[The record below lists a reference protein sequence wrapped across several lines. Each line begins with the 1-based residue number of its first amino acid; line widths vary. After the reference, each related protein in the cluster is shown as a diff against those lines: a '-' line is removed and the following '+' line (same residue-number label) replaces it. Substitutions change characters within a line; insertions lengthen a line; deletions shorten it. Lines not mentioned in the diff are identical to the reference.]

1 MSTIQPPPPGA
12 PPEPGRTG
20 RRPPTIDLTATE
32 LESKPVTESE
42 PAAKS
47 AAAAPSEPSG
57 AGATVPPQPPPGMN
71 AGATDPAANPA
82 SGANFTSSGGR
93 AAWLPPNV
101 PWLPIGAGVA
111 GGAVVLAVLGIANLV
126 AGFDTSA
133 SSLNARLAG
142 LEQRVRDIAA
152 RPLPAAAD
160 TRALDDVAARLA
172 KLEAAAATS
181 RPGATDPAL
190 ANRIAAI
197 EGQIKALGE
206 TVSILGRR
214 TDEAVTAAR
223 DARQRA
229 EASTAALADL
239 TQKGSLPGAPGIER
253 KELEALANR
262 VAAVERSEKAVEA
275 ELAKRPPAEVGDRSL
290 RLVVAATALKTA
302 AERGDPFAAELAA
315 VKALAADGKSSDP
328 KNLAALEPLAAS
340 GLPSAAA
347 LSRELSGLATSLLQ
361 AAGVPPRD
369 GGILEKLQAG
379 AEKLVRIRPIDDVA
393 GNDPAAIVARI
404 EARASQEDISGA
416 LVELAKLPPAARAP
430 AEAWIKKAQMRM
442 AALESSRRISADAL
456 AGLGK

>member
-1 MSTIQPPPPGA
+1 M
-12 PPEPGRTG
+12 
-20 RRPPTIDLTATE
+20 
-32 LESKPVTESE
+32 
-42 PAAKS
+42 
-47 AAAAPSEPSG
+47 
-57 AGATVPPQPPPGMN
+57 
-71 AGATDPAANPA
+71 
-82 SGANFTSSGGR
+82 
-93 AAWLPPNV
+93 
-101 PWLPIGAGVA
+101 
-111 GGAVVLAVLGIANLV
+111 VLAVLGIANLV

-152 RPLPAAAD
+152 RPLPAGAD
-160 TRALDDVAARLA
+160 TRALDDAAARLA

-197 EGQIKALGE
+197 EGQVKALGE

-229 EASTAALADL
+229 EASAA
-239 TQKGSLPGAPGIER
+239 APAGPQAGMPAIER
-253 KELEALANR
+253 SELETLANR

-275 ELAKRPPAEVGDRSL
+275 ELAKRPPAEAGDRSL

-302 AERGDPFAAELAA
+302 VERGDPFAGELAA

-340 GLPSAAA
+340 GLPSATA
-347 LSRELSGLATSLLQ
+347 LSRELSGLSTSLLQ